1 MSGKI
6 KAINPE
12 IIVCGDV
19 QKPYY
24 QIKYYDT
31 ADKRYHI
38 GYGSYCYGNVIEW
51 LKEYFEPIQADEQP
65 VVHGH
70 WVYNRNGMDWNL
82 GAWECSACKCRNN
95 NLPGSEIYSPYSFV
109 GSRYC
114 PNCGAKMDKEN

>member
-1 MSGKI
+1 MTEKI

-12 IIVCGDV
+12 IIVSGCAE
-19 QKPYY
+19 KPYY

-65 VVHGH
+65 VVHGYWIRFKEH
-70 WVYNRNGMDWNL
+70 DSCYIHMR
-82 GAWECSACKCRNN
+82 CSACSAYWSD
-95 NLPGSEIYSPYSFV
+95 PSHSDYF
-109 GSRYC
+109 RYC
-114 PNCGAKMDKEN
+114 PNCGAKMDEEEHNNV